1 MDSGGPGSKC
11 KSEFMLE
18 ECPCSDEKLVE
29 YVKELTENFKR
40 SHQLK
45 DILNE
50 SWFKTN
56 PNSACNDTGNTLLHI
71 ATKLSQL
78 KLVTGYFYWDQR
90 IISLINPKCD
100 KSLIIGF
107 TTLITVSYCWSI
119 EVSNLNKS
127 NF

>member
-1 MDSGGPGSKC
+1 
-11 KSEFMLE
+11 MLE

-50 SWFKTN
+50 SWFKTS

-78 KLVTGYFYWDQR
+78 KLVTGYFQ
-90 IISLINPKCD
+90 
-100 KSLIIGF
+100 
-107 TTLITVSYCWSI
+107 
-119 EVSNLNKS
+119 
-127 NF
+127 

>member
-1 MDSGGPGSKC
+1 MFPCSKSKSLEPTPRYYLNDLTSRHGSITSLDSGGPGSKC

-78 KLVTGYFYWDQR
+78 KLVTGYFY
-90 IISLINPKCD
+90 
-100 KSLIIGF
+100 
-107 TTLITVSYCWSI
+107 
-119 EVSNLNKS
+119 
-127 NF
+127 